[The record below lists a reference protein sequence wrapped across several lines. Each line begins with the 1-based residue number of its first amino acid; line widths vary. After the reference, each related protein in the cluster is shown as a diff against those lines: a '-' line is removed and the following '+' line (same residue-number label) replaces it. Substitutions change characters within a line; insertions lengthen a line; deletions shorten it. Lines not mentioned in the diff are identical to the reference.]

1 MIIYTLV
8 QCYSVCFR
16 CWKFNFP
23 CTYGTRSGAS
33 VFLANLGFLAT
44 GIGLPFLGVIAMG
57 VSKSSGVFDL
67 ASRINRRYALIFTL
81 LLYLTIG
88 PFFALPRLATTSFEI
103 GLAPFVPKDLQWLVL
118 AGFSAL
124 FS

>member
-1 MIIYTLV
+1 
-8 QCYSVCFR
+8 
-16 CWKFNFP
+16 
-23 CTYGTRSGAS
+23 
-33 VFLANLGFLAT
+33 
-44 GIGLPFLGVIAMG
+44 MG

-103 GLAPFVPKDLQWLVL
+103 GLAPFVPKRLAMAGSCWLFRIIFLSRL
-118 AGFSAL
+118 AL
-124 FS
+124 L